1 MPIKLPETQ
10 ENERVTSKYNKYTDT
25 MASGYIAVFFVA

>member
-10 ENERVTSKYNKYTDT
+10 ENERVTSKYNKYTNT
-25 MASGYIAVFFVA
+25 KISGYNAVVFVA